1 MRGTWRRRCARR
13 SLSQQQGRLAEADTF
28 YLKALS
34 LDPGHVPA
42 LYNRGLLLL
51 RRGRFDEAAE
61 LLHRAGERDPAFA
74 EAHNAAGIAARL
86 AGRCE
91 EAIAHYQRALAARPD
106 YAEAENNW
114 GAALKT
120 LERFDEAAVHYRRAL
135 ALKPDYA
142 EAWNNLGAAL
152 RAQGRHDEAAAHFE
166 RAIALKPD
174 LAEAHSN
181 LGTVLQLTERH
192 GEALMHFDQA
202 LALKPD
208 LAEAHHG
215 RGVALNTLGRLD
227 AARAALETAVELS
240 PRRAEFYGAL
250 AQSKRLDDGDRHR
263 VLLDDLA
270 REIDRLPASE
280 QIELHFALGKVHA
293 DLGRYQQSFRHLAA
307 GNALKRRRVAYDE
320 PEALAALAQM
330 QSWFSADLM
339 RARAGLGDPSATPV
353 FIVGMPRSGSTLVEQ
368 IIASHPEAH
377 GGGERGDFAAAV
389 GGIGRFGDLDAAALR
404 GIGDRYL
411 ERARALAPDA
421 ARITDKMPGNFR
433 FAGLIHLA
441 LPNAR
446 IIHTVRDPIDTCLSC
461 YSMLFGGDL
470 PFAYDLAELGR
481 YYRAYIALM
490 AHWRRVLPEGV
501 MLDVQY
507 EDLVGDFEAQA
518 RRIIGHCGLGWD
530 DACLEF
536 HQTQRPV
543 WTASAV
549 QVRRPLYQS
558 SVGRWLAYKDELG
571 PLFAALGP
579 DRVQ

>member
-1 MRGTWRRRCARR
+1 MAATLREAQLW
-13 SLSQQQGRLAEADTF
+13 QQQGRLAEADSF
-28 YLKALS
+28 YLKALR
-34 LDPGHVPA
+34 LDPLHVPA

-51 RRGRFDEAAE
+51 RGGRFDEATA
-61 LLHRAGERDPAFA
+61 LLREAGERDPAFA

-91 EAIAHYQRALAARPD
+91 EAIAYYQRALAVRPD

-120 LERFDEAAVHYRRAL
+120 LEHFDEAIVHYRCAL

-152 RAQGRHDEAAAHFE
+152 RSLGLYHEAVAHFE

-181 LGTVLQLTERH
+181 LGTVLQLSERH
-192 GEALMHFDQA
+192 DEALTHFDRA

-227 AARAALETAVELS
+227 AARAALETAVELA

-250 AQSKRLDDGDRHR
+250 AQSKRLDDGDKHR
-263 VLLDDLA
+263 VLLDGLA
-270 REIDRLPASE
+270 RDIESLSESE

-293 DLGRYQQSFRHLAA
+293 NLGRYQRSFRHLAA
-307 GNALKRRRVAYDE
+307 GNALKRRRVIYDE
-320 PEALAALAQM
+320 PAALAGLAQM
-330 QSWFSADLM
+330 QAWFSGDVM
-339 RARAGLGDPSATPV
+339 RARVGLGDPSLTPV

-368 IIASHPEAH
+368 ILASHPEAH
-377 GGGERGDFAAAV
+377 GGGERGDFAVAV
-389 GGIGRFGDLDAAALR
+389 GGVERSGDLDAAALR
-404 GIGDRYL
+404 RIAGRYL
-411 ERARALAPDA
+411 DRARALAPDA

-446 IIHTVRDPIDTCLSC
+446 IIHTVRDPVDTCLSC

-470 PFAYDLAELGR
+470 PFTYDLAELGR
-481 YYRAYIALM
+481 YYRAYTALM
-490 AHWRRVLPEGV
+490 AHWRGVLPEGV

-518 RRIIGHCGLGWD
+518 RRIIAHCGLDWD
-530 DACLEF
+530 DACLNF
-536 HQTQRPV
+536 HETQRPV

-579 DRVQ
+579 DRTQ